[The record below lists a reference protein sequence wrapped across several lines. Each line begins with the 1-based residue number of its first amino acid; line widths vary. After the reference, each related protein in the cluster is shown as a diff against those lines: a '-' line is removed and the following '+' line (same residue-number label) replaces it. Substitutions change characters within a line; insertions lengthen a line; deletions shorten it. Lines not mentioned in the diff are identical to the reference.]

1 MERVLHVKNRN
12 EFLKYLDSVSKINDS
27 AIFEIKPEG
36 ITSLV
41 SSADNTLVLLSEFVT
56 ASDFTSTI
64 NVPDI
69 KKLYRVLE
77 TINEEE
83 IELKINGNNLEYKGK
98 GLKFK
103 YHLFEEGFLSK
114 PNLNV
119 EKIRNFTF
127 DVKFNITKAILQ
139 QLFKGST
146 FASETNKVY
155 IYTEDGDLKAELT
168 DRARHNTDNFTITI
182 GSADFELSPI
192 PINFDNIRLMSSI
205 DSEYVFNV
213 NTQHG
218 VVVVDNNSDST
229 KLKYIISSLTQ

>member
-1 MERVLHVKNRN
+1 MERVLHVINRN

-41 SSADNTLVLLSEFVT
+41 SSVDNTLVLFSEFVM

-77 TINEEE
+77 TINEDE

-98 GLKFK
+98 DIKFK

-114 PNLNV
+114 PNLNI

-127 DVKFNITKAILQ
+127 DVKFNITKSTLQ

-155 IYTEDGDLKAELT
+155 IYTEDGALKAELT

-205 DSEYVFNV
+205 DSDYTFNV

>member
-83 IELKINGNNLEYKGK
+83 IELKINGNNLEYKGN

>member
-98 GLKFK
+98 GIKFK

-127 DVKFNITKAILQ
+127 DVTFNITRAILQ

-218 VVVVDNNSDST
+218 VVVVDNNSDGT

>member
-83 IELKINGNNLEYKGK
+83 IELKINGNNLEYRGK
-98 GLKFK
+98 GIKFK

>member
-1 MERVLHVKNRN
+1 MERVFHVKNRS

-27 AIFEIKPEG
+27 AIFDIKSDS

-41 SSADNTLVLLSEFVT
+41 SSADNTLILLSEFVT
-56 ASDFTSTI
+56 ESNFTTTI

-77 TINEEE
+77 TINEDEFD
-83 IELKINGNNLEYKGK
+83 LKINGNNLEYKGK
-98 GLKFK
+98 SLKFK
-103 YHLFEEGFLSK
+103 YHLFEEGFLTR
-114 PNLNV
+114 PNLNI
-119 EKIRNFTF
+119 EKIRNFTY
-127 DVKFNITKAILQ
+127 DVTFNITKAVLQ

-182 GSADFELSPI
+182 DSADFQLEPI
-192 PINFDNIRLMSSI
+192 PINFDNIRLMSAI
-205 DSEYVFNV
+205 DNDYTFNV
-213 NTQHG
+213 NTDHG
-218 VVVVDNNSDST
+218 VVVVDNNSNSIN
-229 KLKYIISSLTQ
+229 LKYIISSLTQ

>member
-27 AIFEIKPEG
+27 AIFEIKPES

>member
-41 SSADNTLVLLSEFVT
+41 ASADNTLVLFSEFET

-64 NVPDI
+64 NIPDI

-77 TINEEE
+77 TVNEDE
-83 IELKINGNNLEYKGK
+83 IKLKINGNNLEYKDK
-98 GLKFK
+98 DVKFK

-114 PNLNV
+114 PNLNI
-119 EKIRNFTF
+119 EKIRSFTF
-127 DVKFNITKAILQ
+127 DVKFNITKAALQ

-182 GSADFELSPI
+182 GSADFELAPI

-218 VVVVDNNSDST
+218 VVIVDNNSDST

>member
-168 DRARHNTDNFTITI
+168 DRARHNTDNFTVTI